1 MAELEL
7 VIVKGLDLFLFYTKS
22 EGLILEKKSVN
33 TTTKE
38 EESDE
43 FNDQNSTKNIKVS
56 ASLLM

>member
-7 VIVKGLDLFLFYTKS
+7 VIVKGLDLFLFYTKL